1 MCEGLDDEVEIASLL
16 RDPLVRVVMPP
27 SMT

>member
-16 RDPLVRVVMPP
+16 RDPLVRLVMSP